1 MVFYFMSYSTSV
13 TGKNAKEKRK
23 LKKEKFR
30 VIVDLLT
37 RPSVETIN
45 SIKYKQL
52 KNANK

>member
-1 MVFYFMSYSTSV
+1 MSYSKSMI
-13 TGKNAKEKRK
+13 GKNSKEKRK
-23 LKKEKFR
+23 LKKEKFK

-37 RPSVETIN
+37 RHSVETIN